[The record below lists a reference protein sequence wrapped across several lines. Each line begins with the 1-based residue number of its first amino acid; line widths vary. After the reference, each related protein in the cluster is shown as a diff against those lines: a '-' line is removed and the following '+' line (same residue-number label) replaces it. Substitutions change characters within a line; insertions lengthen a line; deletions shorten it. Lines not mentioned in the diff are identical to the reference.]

1 MNNQH
6 LRVDSKHIIVFIDSA
21 VENYQQLVKGVI
33 PQAEVIV
40 LTSQQDG
47 VEQITA
53 ALQGQVCFTSVHIVS
68 HGAPGTLYLGNTEL
82 SLSTLDRYS
91 EHLKAWFTPSLLL
104 YGCNVAMGD
113 AGEEFLTKLHY
124 FTDAAIAAST
134 TPIGNA
140 ALNGN
145 WELDKNL
152 GAVEFCPAFLP
163 SVMESYSTV
172 FEQSNPIVVGNTSYF
187 TTYDNINGTELWRI
201 DANTG
206 NPVLVADIN
215 PGSASSNPSNFTVL
229 GNILYF
235 TANNGYN
242 GTELWRID
250 QNGYPQQV
258 QDINP
263 GSASSNPRNF
273 TV

>member
-1 MNNQH
+1 MNNQNLH
-6 LRVDSKHIIVFIDSA
+6 LDSNHILVFIDSA
-21 VENYQQLVKGVI
+21 VEDHQDLVKGVV

-47 VEQITA
+47 IEQITA
-53 ALQGQVCFTSVHIVS
+53 ALQGRERLSSVHIVS

-82 SLSTLDRYS
+82 SLGTLERYS
-91 EHLKAWFTPSLLL
+91 EHLKAWFTPSVLL

-113 AGEEFLTKLHY
+113 VGEEFLNKLHY
-124 FTDAAIAAST
+124 LTGAGIAAST
-134 TPIGNA
+134 TPIGSA
-140 ALNGN
+140 TLNGN

-152 GAVEFCPAFLP
+152 GSVEFYPAFLP
-163 SVMESYSTV
+163 SVMASYSTV
-172 FEQSNPIVVGNTSYF
+172 LEQSNPIVVGNTSYF
-187 TTYDNINGTELWRI
+187 TTYNNVTGTELWMI
-201 DANTG
+201 DPNTG

-215 PGSASSNPSNFTVL
+215 PGSASSNPSNFTVV
-229 GNILYF
+229 GNALYF

-263 GSASSNPRNF
+263 GSA
-273 TV
+273 